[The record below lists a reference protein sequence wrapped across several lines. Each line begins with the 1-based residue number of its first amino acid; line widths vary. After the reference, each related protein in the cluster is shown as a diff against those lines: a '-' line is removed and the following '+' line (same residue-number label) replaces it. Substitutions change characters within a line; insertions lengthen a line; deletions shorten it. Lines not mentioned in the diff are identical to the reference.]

1 LKTGRKGV
9 GMFQIK
15 VTGRAAHAGNEPEKG
30 ISAIEEMA
38 HQILKLHSLTDFS
51 RGTTVNVGVVNGGAV
66 RNQVAP
72 LAEALVDLRVAS
84 IEEAQRVEREVLS
97 LEPVLSGAVVEVTG
111 GLNRPP
117 MERTENT
124 AMLLE
129 MVRCHAE
136 PLGIQLTEAQVGGGS
151 DAQFA
156 AVVGT
161 PVLDGLGGVGEGP
174 HAVHEY
180 VTVAELPRRTAL
192 LASVLVG

>member
-1 LKTGRKGV
+1 
-9 GMFQIK
+9 
-15 VTGRAAHAGNEPEKG
+15 
-30 ISAIEEMA
+30 MA

-84 IEEAQRVEREVLS
+84 MDEAQRVEREILS
-97 LEPVLSGAVVEVTG
+97 LEPVLSGAVLEVSG

-129 MVRCHAE
+129 MVRRHAG
-136 PLGIQLTEAQVGGGS
+136 PLGIELTEAQVGGGS

-174 HAVHEY
+174 HAVHEH
-180 VTVAELPRRTAL
+180 VIVAELPRRMAL
-192 LASVLVG
+192 LASVLVGP